1 VHSGDVDEVDA
12 GGVGPEVSA
21 ADGVSKLPRLRLA
34 ESAANDV
41 STLWFQALYETPLLY
56 SGILDANGH
65 VIGANPLAVEGCGF
79 DRAEVLGRSFWT
91 CGWWAPDPAVRAQ
104 VEQWVTSSL
113 RSGQALRATSTYFVA
128 DSTPRLVDLCLTP
141 LHDGQTSQD
150 YLVVTGL
157 DITGAQASQVAEDR
171 AEQRLQRLTAVA
183 LELLNATTIV
193 EVTVAVIDHGLSIL
207 GADGGTVLVI
217 EPDGQLTVAI
227 SDRLG
232 LPTEFRSVQLDPDS
246 GLPGPTAIRTG
257 QRIVVTDR
265 ESGLAFN
272 EELVKLGAFTDRQAL
287 VTVPLQ
293 LGDLMLGAL
302 TATWPKATEF
312 TVDDL
317 ALIDAFGVL
326 CAQALERI
334 ASNRDQQESI
344 YKVRQLAE
352 ALQRSMLTRP
362 QTPDGLS
369 VAVRYKPAAAE
380 AEVGGDWYD
389 VFTTASAA
397 TMLVVGDVT
406 GHDRTAA
413 AAMGQI
419 RNLLRGMAYD
429 SADGPS
435 GLLTRLDAAVRGLRV
450 NTLATALLAKV
461 DAVDDDG
468 PAMRR
473 VHWSNAGHP
482 PPILRTP
489 DGSVR
494 ILSTPPDLLLGLQSR
509 TDRTEHTIDLPKGS
523 TLLLYTDGL
532 VERRDASLDHGIEW
546 LAGLV
551 ESLPGLDPELL
562 CAAILASVSE
572 TATNDDVALLV
583 LRCDS

>member
-1 VHSGDVDEVDA
+1 
-12 GGVGPEVSA
+12 
-21 ADGVSKLPRLRLA
+21 
-34 ESAANDV
+34 
-41 STLWFQALYETPLLY
+41 
-56 SGILDANGH
+56 
-65 VIGANPLAVEGCGF
+65 
-79 DRAEVLGRSFWT
+79 
-91 CGWWAPDPAVRAQ
+91 
-104 VEQWVTSSL
+104 
-113 RSGQALRATSTYFVA
+113 
-128 DSTPRLVDLCLTP
+128 
-141 LHDGQTSQD
+141 
-150 YLVVTGL
+150 
-157 DITGAQASQVAEDR
+157 
-171 AEQRLQRLTAVA
+171 
-183 LELLNATTIV
+183 
-193 EVTVAVIDHGLSIL
+193 
-207 GADGGTVLVI
+207 
-217 EPDGQLTVAI
+217 
-227 SDRLG
+227 
-232 LPTEFRSVQLDPDS
+232 
-246 GLPGPTAIRTG
+246 
-257 QRIVVTDR
+257 
-265 ESGLAFN
+265 
-272 EELVKLGAFTDRQAL
+272 
-287 VTVPLQ
+287 
-293 LGDLMLGAL
+293 
-302 TATWPKATEF
+302 
-312 TVDDL
+312 
-317 ALIDAFGVL
+317 
-326 CAQALERI
+326 
-334 ASNRDQQESI
+334 
-344 YKVRQLAE
+344 
-352 ALQRSMLTRP
+352 
-362 QTPDGLS
+362 
-369 VAVRYKPAAAE
+369 
-380 AEVGGDWYD
+380 
-389 VFTTASAA
+389 
-397 TMLVVGDVT
+397 
-406 GHDRTAA
+406 
-413 AAMGQI
+413 MGQI